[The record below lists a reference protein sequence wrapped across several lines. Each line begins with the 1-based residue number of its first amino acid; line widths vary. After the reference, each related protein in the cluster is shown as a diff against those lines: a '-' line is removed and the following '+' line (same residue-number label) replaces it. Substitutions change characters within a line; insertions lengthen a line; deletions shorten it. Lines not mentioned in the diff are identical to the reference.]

1 MASKGINNENLNVRD
16 QRAAETRRAKKAAKA
31 AALGKG
37 GSKKA
42 AATTFS
48 MADVIEDKKNRPL
61 NKLNRELETNGEVL
75 GFSEKAHRLCKEHL
89 SELVTNN
96 EQAKHALREFAILG
110 VNFKGDFNFDMG
122 GLGLETI
129 QNEWPSLKVWAFGAK
144 HGECLN
150 YGKHFPSVLKG
161 QPSWMTIIRIA

>member
-61 NKLNRELETNGEVL
+61 NKLNRELERQEKTL
-75 GFSEKAHRLCKEHL
+75 SFSAKAHILCRDSGTMEIVAEQEKQQNRLFL
-89 SELVTNN
+89 L
-96 EQAKHALREFAILG
+96 LG
-110 VNFKGDFNFDMG
+110 CDFRGDFNFERR
-122 GLGLETI
+122 LGLEEI
-129 QNEWPSLKVWAFGAK
+129 HREWPSLKNWAFTARHGAYLD
-144 HGECLN
+144 H
-150 YGKHFPSVLKG
+150 GKHFPSALG
-161 QPSWMTIIRIA
+161 GETPTWMTIIRIA